1 MSIVGKAI
9 DGGNNIYKNFKNQMA
24 KSRENIKNNYIKAD
38 ETNLGDNNFFA
49 FLDEWL
55 KDLMKVKEENSLID
69 ELKKNEALTKEKF
82 QVILKDQLREYMKLD
97 KDILKAKGLENLD
110 YDKANKLLDNDNFME
125 FTSEL
130 LNNKFE
136 KLNKFAETLKEK
148 GKDAKQITETLQKQ
162 DLSIKAKDIQSLS
175 AKAGNVMKD
184 KNTQKAIAEGIN
196 IVRKVIM
203 KV

>member
-1 MSIVGKAI
+1 M
-9 DGGNNIYKNFKNQMA
+9 NNIKSFYKNFLEKCERARFNLNQN
-24 KSRENIKNNYIKAD
+24 KIDINENDSYAD
-38 ETNLGDNNFFA
+38 KTIFA
-49 FLDEWL
+49 FLADLLRNDQEANL
-55 KDLMKVKEENSLID
+55 KNILIR
-69 ELKKNEALTKEKF
+69 EVQENEALTKEKF

-184 KNTQKAIAEGIN
+184 KNTQKAIAEGVN

>member
-1 MSIVGKAI
+1 M
-9 DGGNNIYKNFKNQMA
+9 NNIKSFYKNFLEKCERARFNLNQN
-24 KSRENIKNNYIKAD
+24 KIDINENDSYAD
-38 ETNLGDNNFFA
+38 KTIFA
-49 FLDEWL
+49 FLADLLRNDQEANL
-55 KDLMKVKEENSLID
+55 KNILIR
-69 ELKKNEALTKEKF
+69 EVQENEALTKEKF

-136 KLNKFAETLKEK
+136 KLNKFAGTLKEK

-184 KNTQKAIAEGIN
+184 KNTQKAIAEGVN

>member
-1 MSIVGKAI
+1 M
-9 DGGNNIYKNFKNQMA
+9 NNIKSFYKNFLEKCERARFNLNQN
-24 KSRENIKNNYIKAD
+24 KIDINENDSYAD
-38 ETNLGDNNFFA
+38 KTIFA
-49 FLDEWL
+49 FLAELLRNDQEANL
-55 KDLMKVKEENSLID
+55 KNILIR
-69 ELKKNEALTKEKF
+69 EVQENEALTKEKF

>member
-1 MSIVGKAI
+1 M
-9 DGGNNIYKNFKNQMA
+9 NNIKSFYKNFLEKCERARFNLNQN
-24 KSRENIKNNYIKAD
+24 KIDINENDSYAD
-38 ETNLGDNNFFA
+38 KTIFA
-49 FLDEWL
+49 FLADLLRNDQEANL
-55 KDLMKVKEENSLID
+55 KNILIR
-69 ELKKNEALTKEKF
+69 EVQENEALTKEKF